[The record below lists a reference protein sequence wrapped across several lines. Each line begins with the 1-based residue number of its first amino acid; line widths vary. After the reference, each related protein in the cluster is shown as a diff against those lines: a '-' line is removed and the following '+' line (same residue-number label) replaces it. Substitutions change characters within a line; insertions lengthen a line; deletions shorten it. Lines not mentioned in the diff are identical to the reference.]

1 MKMVWLSLGARWV
14 RREREPVV
22 PSVHVSLADPVIER
36 ARIVQRAMV
45 ALIASV
51 GVVCAWWWWE
61 TERLRQVAEQ
71 LERATVRVLE
81 GNRLFTAQLT
91 REGLTAPPEALTAIS
106 EKVAFAKA
114 LAGKQAFSWSR
125 LLADLEAVV
134 PARTSIKTVALN
146 FHDSRV
152 SVRGEAQTLKDF
164 NVLVE
169 SFQRHPAFREVVV
182 SDHAL
187 QQQGE
192 LTDDGRIAFHLT
204 VMYLGAKERS
214 S

>member
-1 MKMVWLSLGARWV
+1 MKVVWPRMGLRWAV
-14 RREREPVV
+14 RTVEPVV
-22 PSVHVSLADPVIER
+22 PSLHVSLADPLIER
-36 ARIVQRAMV
+36 ARMVQWVMV
-45 ALIASV
+45 ALSLAAL
-51 GVVCAWWWWE
+51 VVCGWWWCE
-61 TERLRQVAEQ
+61 SARVRQVAEQ
-71 LERATVRVLE
+71 YERATARVLE
-81 GNRLFTAQLT
+81 GNRQFTAQLA
-91 REGLTAPPEALTAIS
+91 REGLTATPEALAVIS
-106 EKVAFAKA
+106 RKVAFAKE

-152 SVRGEAQTLKDF
+152 SVRGEAQSLKDF

-187 QQQGE
+187 QKQGE

-204 VMYLGAKERS
+204 VMYLGAKGRS

>member
-1 MKMVWLSLGARWV
+1 M
-14 RREREPVV
+14 EP
-22 PSVHVSLADPVIER
+22 
-36 ARIVQRAMV
+36 
-45 ALIASV
+45 
-51 GVVCAWWWWE
+51 
-61 TERLRQVAEQ
+61 LRS
-71 LERATVRVLE
+71 
-81 GNRLFTAQLT
+81 FDK
-91 REGLTAPPEALTAIS
+91 P
-106 EKVAFAKA
+106 
-114 LAGKQAFSWSR
+114 
-125 LLADLEAVV
+125 
-134 PARTSIKTVALN
+134 
-146 FHDSRV
+146 
-152 SVRGEAQTLKDF
+152 QTLKDF